1 MNLEEK
7 LKQLPNEAGVYQ
19 YFDNQGHLLYIG
31 KAKSL
36 KNRVK
41 SYFKFSPTLQAS
53 SDLSPRIYKMISE
66 TSSLEW
72 IVVPNEHDA
81 LILENSLIKQL
92 KPKYNVLLRD
102 DKTYPYIFVNLNDD
116 FPRLEITRKIEKGKN
131 IKYFGPYS
139 SGAKDMLDS
148 IYEIVPLVQKKSC
161 VKGKKACLFFQI
173 GKCLAPCE
181 DKISKEDYKKILD
194 EALSYIYNKSKI
206 LTKLK
211 EKMLFYSQN
220 FRFEEALVLRDR
232 IKTIE
237 KSQIKTGIDLTS
249 NDDLDIFA
257 IKSSNKKAVIV
268 RMFIRDGKL
277 ASSNYD
283 FMKSNDDVEFDIQE
297 AYKRAII
304 NYYSNDLPIIPK
316 EILVANEIEELD
328 SIEDFLYQ
336 KFSKKIKIVNPKID
350 KKATIVK
357 IALNN
362 CDELLRL
369 ESIKQQNSIYS
380 EIKEL
385 FSLKNSPNIIE
396 SFDNSHLMGQARV
409 GAMVVWNSQI
419 ESFDKKSYRHYNLES
434 LDEYSQM
441 RELLMRRVESF
452 DKNSPP
458 DLWLIDGG
466 STLLNLAFEIVS
478 SIGVNLDI
486 IAISKQKVDAK
497 AYRAKG
503 NAKDI
508 LHFIENKEIK
518 SINLLPSDKRLQF
531 VQRLRDEAHRFAIS
545 FHKKQKRKEDKD
557 ISFLQIKG
565 IGEAKIKKL
574 LLYFGEFEKIKNAT
588 FDELKTVLNQNDA
601 QNIVDYFKKDKS
613 GENINKQG

>member
-7 LKQLPNEAGVYQ
+7 LKQLPLEAGVYQ
-19 YFDNQGHLLYIG
+19 YFDNNGHLLYVG

-53 SDLSPRIYKMISE
+53 NDLSPRIFKMISE
-66 TSSLEW
+66 TSFLEW

-102 DKTYPYIFVNLNDD
+102 DKTYPYIFVNLNED

-139 SGAKDMLDS
+139 SGAKDVLDS

-161 VKGKKACLFFQI
+161 IKGKKACLFFQI

-181 DKISKEDYKKILD
+181 NKINKENYKKLLD
-194 EALSYIYNKSKI
+194 EALVYIYNKSKL

-211 EKMLFYSQN
+211 EKMQFYSEN
-220 FRFEEALVLRDR
+220 FRFEEAMVLRDR
-232 IKTIE
+232 VKTIE
-237 KSQIKTGIDLTS
+237 KSQIKTGIDLTT
-249 NDDLDIFA
+249 NEDLDIFA
-257 IKSSNKKAVIV
+257 IKFSSKKAILV

-283 FMKSNDDVEFDIQE
+283 FIKSNDEIEFDIQE

-316 EILVANEIEELD
+316 EIIVAQELD
-328 SIEDFLYQ
+328 ELPIIEDFLQ
-336 KFSKKIKIVNPKID
+336 KRFNKKIKIVNPKID
-350 KKATIVK
+350 KKASIVK

-362 CDELLRL
+362 CDELLRI
-369 ESIKQQNSIYS
+369 ENIKDGNSIYS

-385 FSLKNSPNIIE
+385 FLLNCTPNIIE
-396 SFDNSHLMGQARV
+396 VFDNSHLMGQATV
-409 GAMVVWNSQI
+409 GAMVVWDKEKEN
-419 ESFDKKSYRHYNLES
+419 FDKKSYRHYNLES

-441 RELLMRRVESF
+441 KEMLYRRVENF
-452 DKNSPP
+452 DKNGPP
-458 DLWLIDGG
+458 DLWVIDGG
-466 STLLNLAFEIVS
+466 TTLLNLAYEIID

-508 LHFIENKEIK
+508 VHFRQNKELK

-545 FHKKQKRKEDKD
+545 FHKKQKRKEDKE

-574 LLYFGEFEKIKNAT
+574 LLYFGEFGKIKNAT
-588 FDELKTVLNQNDA
+588 FEELKSVLNESDA
-601 QNIVDYFKKDKS
+601 QNIKNYFSEKID
-613 GENINKQG
+613 

>member
-53 SDLSPRIYKMISE
+53 NDLSPRIYKMISE
-66 TSSLEW
+66 TSFLEW

-102 DKTYPYIFVNLNDD
+102 DKTYPYIFVNLNED

-181 DKISKEDYKKILD
+181 DKISKDDYKKILD

-237 KSQIKTGIDLTS
+237 KSEIKTGIDLTS

-316 EILVANEIEELD
+316 EIIVANALEELD

-336 KFSKKIKIVNPKID
+336 KFNKKIKIVNPKID

-396 SFDNSHLMGQARV
+396 TFDNSHLMGQARV

-419 ESFDKKSYRHYNLES
+419 ENFDKKSYRHYNLES

-441 RELLMRRVESF
+441 RELLFRRVESF

-458 DLWLIDGG
+458 DLWVIDGG

-613 GENINKQG
+613 GEDINK